1 MVQINFN
8 DKEQFARL
16 ERLAYDGTLDYT
28 DYPAAEYKYFDR
40 LAELGRLHRGSKL
53 PAGLCKERK
62 EIYFSEYGK
71 DVSERFKGL
80 EAEKRFQENI
90 IKSDELRCKI
100 YKTDSPEEKL
110 KLALKCIEL
119 MTGEEGFMERN
130 TRKKRRAA
138 TEVCLF
144 CGQEILPRGGK
155 EL

>member
-40 LAELGRLHRGSKL
+40 LAELGRLHRGGKF

-62 EIYFSEYGK
+62 EIYLNEYGK
-71 DVSERFKGL
+71 DVSDRCKCL

-100 YKTDSPEEKL
+100 NKTDSAEEKL
-110 KLALKCIEL
+110 SLALKCIEL
-119 MTGEEGFMERN
+119 MTGEEGFMKRN
-130 TRKKRRAA
+130 TMKKRRAA
-138 TEVCLF
+138 TEICLF
-144 CGQEILPRGGK
+144 CGQEIPPRGGK